1 MRRVRT
7 KLGKGGNSPVVV
19 DLKGVKVVKE
29 IPATQI
35 TVEKIEIVSYL
46 DSPVDKIVIAYTKGY
61 PGEIVLWEGEDYD
74 KIGQWKD
81 SDVTKRIQE
90 LYK

>member
-7 KLGKGGNSPVVV
+7 KIGAGVNSPVVV

-35 TVEKIEIVSYL
+35 TLEKIEIVSYL
-46 DSPVDKIVIAYTKGY
+46 DSPVEKKVTAFTNGY
-61 PGEIVLWEGEDYD
+61 PGEIVLWEGDAYD

-81 SDVTKRIQE
+81 SDVVKRIQE